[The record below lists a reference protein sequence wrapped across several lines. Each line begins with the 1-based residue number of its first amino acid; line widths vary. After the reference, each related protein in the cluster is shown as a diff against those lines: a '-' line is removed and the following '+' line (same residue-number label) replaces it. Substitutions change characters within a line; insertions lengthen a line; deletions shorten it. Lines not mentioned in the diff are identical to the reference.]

1 MALLTG
7 ICIVQGQYMAPRVT
21 NLALQYITTGVALGS
36 SWKTMKPHMG
46 SLLANVVFPL
56 CCFDDED
63 EELWEEDPQEYIRKV
78 SIPVAVLAQVIT
90 NIMTAVYRT
99 LLCIL
104 LASCNRGC
112 GLL

>member
-1 MALLTG
+1 
-7 ICIVQGQYMAPRVT
+7 MAPRVT

-78 SIPVAVLAQVIT
+78 SVPVAVLAQLIIT
-90 NIMTAVYRT
+90 IMTAVYRT
-99 LLCIL
+99 LLYIM
-104 LASCNRGC
+104 LASRNRG
-112 GLL
+112 GDLL